1 MSWYNMTDIGNE
13 SGWDYESKG
22 SVGQKVLVAVLLIF
36 PMLVFAI
43 TPIYNFTKP
52 EFLGM
57 PFFYWFETIWLV
69 VTTVFYLIA
78 ALLLNRMEN
87 GGK

>member
-1 MSWYNMTDIGNE
+1 MMDNGNE

-22 SVGQKVLVAVLLIF
+22 SIGQKIVVAILLVF
-36 PMLVFAI
+36 PMLIFGI

-52 EFLGM
+52 ELLGL
-57 PFFYWFETIWLV
+57 PFFYWFETVWLV
-69 VTTVFYLIA
+69 VTTIFYVIA
-78 ALLLNRMEN
+78 ALLLNRMES